1 VRASTRSLEP
11 NDSFAEALRGFGPLG
26 ILAILVI
33 ILVGN
38 FPVPG
43 TGGLLVLLWAYW
55 SRTPWRDLGFVRPTS
70 WPRDVAS
77 GILLGIALK
86 FLMKALV
93 MPLLGAPPVN
103 AAFHYLAGN
112 AAALPGAIFLMVV
125 GAGFGEETQF
135 RGFLF
140 ERLGKLLGPGGRAR
154 TAIVLVSAVL
164 FGLKHYP
171 GQGWPGVEQATMTG
185 LVFGAIV
192 ARTGRLWTVMCAHAA
207 FDLAAVWMIYT
218 NHEAAVAHLI
228 FK

>member
-1 VRASTRSLEP
+1 MSDSSSWP
-11 NDSFAEALRGFGPLG
+11 SDSFGRKLRGFGPLG

-33 ILVGN
+33 IVAGN

-43 TGGLLVLLWAYW
+43 TAGPLVLLWASW
-55 SRTPWRDLGFVRPTS
+55 SRTPWRDLGFVRPAS

-77 GILLGIALK
+77 GIVLGIALK
-86 FLMKALV
+86 LLMKALV
-93 MPLLGAPPVN
+93 MPLLGAPPIN

-140 ERLGKLLGPGGRAR
+140 ERLRTLLGLGARAR

-192 ARTGRLWTVMCAHAA
+192 ARTGRLWTAMCAHAA
-207 FDLAAVWMIYT
+207 FDLAAVWMIYA
-218 NHEAAVAHLI
+218 NHEAAIAHLI

>member
-1 VRASTRSLEP
+1 MSDSSSWP
-11 NDSFAEALRGFGPLG
+11 SDSFGRKLRGFGPLG
-26 ILAILVI
+26 VVAILVI
-33 ILVGN
+33 LLAGN

-43 TGGLLVLLWAYW
+43 TAGLLVLLWASW
-55 SRTPWRDLGFVRPTS
+55 SRTPWRDLGFVRPAS
-70 WPRDVAS
+70 WPRDIIS
-77 GILLGIALK
+77 GVLLGIALK

-112 AAALPGAIFLMVV
+112 AAALPATIFLMVV

-140 ERLGKLLGPGGRAR
+140 ERLGTLFGPGARAR
-154 TAIVLVSAVL
+154 TALVLVSAVL

-171 GQGWPGVEQATMTG
+171 GQGWLVAEQAIMTG
-185 LVFGAIV
+185 LVFGTIF
-192 ARTGRLWTVMCAHAA
+192 ARTGRLWTSMCAHAA
-207 FDLAAVWMIYT
+207 FDLTAVWMIYA
-218 NHEAAVAHLI
+218 NHEAAIAHFI